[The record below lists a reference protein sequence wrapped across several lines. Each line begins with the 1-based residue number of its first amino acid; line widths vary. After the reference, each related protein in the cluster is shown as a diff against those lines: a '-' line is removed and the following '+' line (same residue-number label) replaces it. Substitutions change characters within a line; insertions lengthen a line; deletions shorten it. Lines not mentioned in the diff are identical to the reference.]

1 MKRVCYFCGRYMGEK
16 GANHTGE
23 VFHSVCDECSDRF
36 RLEERLPDLLLAI
49 AELRKKNGNKDYYQP
64 VGTLAVLK

>member
-1 MKRVCYFCGRYMGEK
+1 MGEK

-23 VFHSVCDECSDRF
+23 VSHSVCDECSDRF

-49 AELRKKNGNKDYYQP
+49 AELRKKNGNKDYHQP
-64 VGTLAVLK
+64 VGALAVLK